1 MKNLWTP
8 WRYKYIVS
16 DKSGPC
22 IFCLALK
29 SKDDTESLLLHRG
42 KFNIV
47 LLNRY
52 PYSNGHL
59 MIASNEH
66 IASPDL
72 SDQDTLSEMTQL
84 MQGCIRV
91 LKENYKPNGFNIG
104 MNIGRVAGAGIDDH
118 YHLHIVPRWDGD
130 TNFMTVLSEVRLIPQ
145 ELSEAYDQLKP
156 LLAKIL
162 SVSR

>member
-22 IFCLALK
+22 IFCQALK
-29 SKDDTESLLLHRG
+29 NNNDSESLLLHRG

-52 PYSNGHL
+52 PYTNGHL
-59 MIASNEH
+59 MIAPKEH
-66 IASPDL
+66 FSSPDL
-72 SDQDTLSEMTQL
+72 SNDETLYEMFHL
-84 MQGCIRV
+84 MQDCIKV

-130 TNFMTVLSEVRLIPQ
+130 TNFMTVFNEVRLIPQ
-145 ELSEAYDQLKP
+145 DLNDAYYQLKP
-156 LLAKIL
+156 LLVKIL
-162 SVSR
+162 AVR